1 MTRIPFTKMHGCG
14 NDYIYVNAMLHPIKD
29 PAAAA
34 RLWSDRHK
42 GIGSDGLVLID
53 RSPVPEAD
61 FSMRIFNA
69 DGSEAMMCGNASR
82 CIGKY
87 LYERGITTQTQ
98 IRLLTLSGV
107 KVLELHV
114 SGSAVVTDPTPNPSP
129 TGVGN
134 TAALSSPTGAG
145 NTAALPSLQGEGSGV
160 GSVTRSA
167 TDITELCSR
176 LNIALFDAD
185 GTKVKTVAQ
194 KEGDANYGTV
204 GLSLAAG
211 TYRLVVIAHNGE
223 GSATI
228 TSEEKVTFPN
238 NKVTDT
244 FYYYGDLVVT
254 SEKQS
259 YDLTLTRAVAMF
271 RLVLT
276 DESIPATVAKMKFY
290 YLGGSSTFSPKDG
303 YGCVNSKQTE
313 IRPMADDGI
322 YEIYTLPHTEDDVLT
337 KLTVTALD
345 ANDNIIK
352 ETVFEDIPVTR
363 NQVTRYTGSFFG
375 NSGGESGSGDFR
387 MNADPDWD
395 AVNSF
400 TF

>member
-1 MTRIPFTKMHGCG
+1 MKKF
-14 NDYIYVNAMLHPIKD
+14 MLL
-29 PAAAA
+29 A
-34 RLWSDRHK
+34 
-42 GIGSDGLVLID
+42 
-53 RSPVPEAD
+53 
-61 FSMRIFNA
+61 
-69 DGSEAMMCGNASR
+69 
-82 CIGKY
+82 
-87 LYERGITTQTQ
+87 
-98 IRLLTLSGV
+98 LTLLLAACEKPV
-107 KVLELHV
+107 INEDLVATKNANVILHFV
-114 SGSAVVTDPTPNPSP
+114 QYEQCSFGDDVTSLPYR
-129 TGVGN
+129 G
-134 TAALSSPTGAG
+134 GA
-145 NTAALPSLQGEGSGV
+145 GV
-160 GSVTRSA
+160 GSVTRAA
-167 TDITELCSR
+167 TNITNLCSR

-194 KEGDANYGTV
+194 KESDANFGTV
-204 GLSLAAG
+204 ALTLASG
-211 TYRLVVIAHNGE
+211 TYKLVVIAHNCD

-228 TSEEKVTFPN
+228 SSTEKVTFPN

-254 SEKQS
+254 DAKQS

-276 DESIPATVAKMKFY
+276 DESVPSSVAKLKFY

-313 IRPMADDGI
+313 IRPVSTDGI

-345 ANDNIIK
+345 ANDNVVK
-352 ETVFEDIPVTR
+352 ERTFENVPVTR

-375 NSGGESGSGDFR
+375 NGGTGQTSDGTFR
-387 MNADPDWD
+387 LTADPDWD
-395 AVNSF
+395 SVNGY

>member
-1 MTRIPFTKMHGCG
+1 MKRKTLILSFYSLLIFLTIGMVSCEKPIIDERTGNENPAEANVILHFTQYEWTDQREPFELARRWPSRDGQRRSQQEAFTR
-14 NDYIYVNAMLHPIKD
+14 A
-29 PAAAA
+29 
-34 RLWSDRHK
+34 
-42 GIGSDGLVLID
+42 
-53 RSPVPEAD
+53 
-61 FSMRIFNA
+61 
-69 DGSEAMMCGNASR
+69 
-82 CIGKY
+82 
-87 LYERGITTQTQ
+87 
-98 IRLLTLSGV
+98 
-107 KVLELHV
+107 
-114 SGSAVVTDPTPNPSP
+114 
-129 TGVGN
+129 
-134 TAALSSPTGAG
+134 
-145 NTAALPSLQGEGSGV
+145 
-160 GSVTRSA
+160 A

-194 KEGDANYGTV
+194 KEGDASYGTV
-204 GLSLAAG
+204 ALSLAAG

-276 DESIPATVAKMKFY
+276 DESIPSTVAKMKFY

-313 IRPMADDGI
+313 IRPVPADFVSGTTF
-322 YEIYTLPHTEDDVLT
+322 EIYTLPHTEDDVLT

-345 ANDNIIK
+345 GNDNIIK
-352 ETVFEDIPVTR
+352 EKVFEDIPVTR

-375 NSGGESGSGDFR
+375 NSGGETGSGDFR
-387 MNADPDWD
+387 MTADPEWD